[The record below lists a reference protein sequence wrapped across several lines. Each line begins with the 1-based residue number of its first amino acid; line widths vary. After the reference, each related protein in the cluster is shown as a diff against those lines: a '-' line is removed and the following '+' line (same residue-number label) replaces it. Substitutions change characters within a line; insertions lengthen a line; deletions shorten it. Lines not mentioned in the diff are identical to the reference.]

1 MLLQIRPGQL
11 AEGRS
16 PLPVSSNE
24 PGMTIL
30 YSLEVNFWKK
40 PLWILVVSPKRNQKS
55 IELKKKGNKEII
67 ELESQS
73 SFDLSYIKFS
83 SLG

>member
-55 IELKKKGNKEII
+55 IELKKKEIRK
-67 ELESQS
+67 L
-73 SFDLSYIKFS
+73 
-83 SLG
+83 